1 MKFSTYA
8 LSSLAVAALT
18 STASAGMVVTKEKT
32 VSAMITITNMA
43 PEMGTF
49 QTPVW
54 AGIHDGSFDLYD
66 RNKTVT
72 VAIER
77 MAEDGD
83 LSLLFNDFANT
94 EGGAW
99 DGMVG
104 GAPISPGETV
114 TLPFDITYTTGC
126 SHYFSYGSM
135 ILPSNDF
142 WIANGNP
149 MAYEVI
155 NDMGDFIGTE
165 FMVFG
170 DQVLDAGTEVND
182 EDPANTAFFGQAE
195 ADSGV
200 NENSYVTLATEG
212 FKPAGSGGI
221 LDDEMFA
228 NADFTAEGYMM
239 LKVKVEAVNPE
250 MEMEVEPTSSTGDYG
265 DRRRAS
271 VRGAN

>member
-1 MKFSTYA
+1 MKFSTYS
-8 LSSLAVAALT
+8 LSAIAALA
-18 STASAGMVVTKEKT
+18 STASAAIMVTKEKT

-43 PEMGTF
+43 PEAGTF

-54 AGIHDGSFDLYD
+54 AGIHDGTFDLYD

-77 MAEDGD
+77 MAEDGNLD
-83 LSLLFNDFANT
+83 LLFSDFAASA
-94 EGGAW
+94 GGVW

-104 GAPISPGETV
+104 GAPFGPGETV
-114 TLPFDITYTTGC
+114 TLPFEITYETGC

-135 ILPSNDF
+135 VIPSNDF

-155 NDMGDFIGTE
+155 TPMGEFIGTE

-182 EDPANTAFFGQAE
+182 EIPAYTAFFGQNVS
-195 ADSGV
+195 DSGV
-200 NENSYVTLATEG
+200 NENSFVTLATEG

-221 LDDEMFA
+221 LDDPMFA
-228 NADFTAEGYMM
+228 NAQFTADGYTM
-239 LKVKVEAVNPE
+239 LKVKVEAVMPT
-250 MEMEVEPTSSTGDYG
+250 MEMDVEPTSGMEEGYG
-265 DRRRAS
+265 GRRAS